1 MYTFG
6 INIQKSL
13 PIPLFLY
20 LFINKNMEEYKKKIL
35 EYEVKMKAL
44 KT

>member
-20 LFINKNMEEYKKKIL
+20 LFINKDMEEYKKKKII
-35 EYEVKMKAL
+35 EYEVKMKE
-44 KT
+44 